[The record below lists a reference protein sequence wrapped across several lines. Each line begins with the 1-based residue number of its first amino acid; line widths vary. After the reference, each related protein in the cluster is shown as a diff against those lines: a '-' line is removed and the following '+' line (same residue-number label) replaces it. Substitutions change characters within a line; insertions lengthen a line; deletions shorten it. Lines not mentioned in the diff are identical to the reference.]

1 MLAMKCEAGAGDI
14 LKSCITLRKQTA
26 KRRMQKGGSRVPRT
40 GCISRLAFDLLQIAW
55 SGSHAPFQKL
65 DVNNAQD
72 LQFTASTTLLHPKLT
87 PKSRKFNPLR
97 QALFP

>member
-1 MLAMKCEAGAGDI
+1 MLATKCEAGAGNV
-14 LKSCITLRKQTA
+14 LKSCITLREQTA

-55 SGSHAPFQKL
+55 SGSHAPLRKL
-65 DVNNAQD
+65 DVNNAQG
-72 LQFTASTTLLHPKLT
+72 LPFTTSTTLLHPNLT

-97 QALFP
+97 